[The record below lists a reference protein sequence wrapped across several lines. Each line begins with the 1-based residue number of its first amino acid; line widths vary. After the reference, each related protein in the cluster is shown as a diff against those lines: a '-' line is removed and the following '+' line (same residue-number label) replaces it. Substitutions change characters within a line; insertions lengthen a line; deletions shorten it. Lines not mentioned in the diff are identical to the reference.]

1 MGMRIRLVTESA
13 TRRRA
18 GATPRLAVVAAT
30 AALLLLAV
38 QLWLIGRVELTFDE
52 AYYTLWSR
60 NLAWGYLDHPPMIAA
75 WIRASTILFGPSE
88 FGVRALNTLVFAGQP
103 ALIGGIAWR
112 LFGSREIAALAALL
126 WVSMPLVAG
135 APLATPDTPL
145 TIFWT
150 LALAGL
156 IEVWRGRSLGWI
168 AVGLALGLALL
179 SKFTA
184 AFLGAGI
191 VLALLVTP
199 SLRSWFFRPAPYA
212 AALGA
217 LAVFSPFLL
226 WNARHD
232 WATFAKQF
240 GRVPPHGFAP
250 RYLLEF
256 LGSQIGLMNPLIAV
270 AAVLGVARWTPAE
283 PDREARRLLLAT
295 VAPAAAY
302 FFVHAL
308 HDRVQGNWPA
318 PLYPALA
325 ILAARTIAGA
335 WAAPTAPRE
344 AIVAGTGRWAP
355 PLGLATIALLYA
367 HVATGFPPLG
377 PADPTARIGGWRELA
392 AEADARAHAEGA
404 AFILAR
410 GYATTSLLTYYG
422 DGSLPV
428 VQRDERARWTFE
440 SPPSEALF
448 SAPGLAF
455 GAANSSYAA
464 ELAAHFRHVEEI
476 ARLVRRH
483 DGTEVEAYALYRVSG
498 PTGPVLEKD

>member
-1 MGMRIRLVTESA
+1 MI
-13 TRRRA
+13 
-18 GATPRLAVVAAT
+18 VAA
-30 AALLLLAV
+30 AACLLLLAA

-88 FGVRALNTLVFAGQP
+88 FGVRALNTLVFAAQP

-126 WVSMPLVAG
+126 WVSMPLVAA
-135 APLATPDTPL
+135 APLATPDAPL

-156 IEVWRGRSLGWI
+156 VEVWRGRSLGWI

-184 AFLGAGI
+184 LFLGAGI
-191 VLALLVTP
+191 VLSLLVTP
-199 SLRSWFFRPAPYA
+199 SLRSWLFRPVPYV
-212 AALGA
+212 AALVA

-232 WATFAKQF
+232 WATFARQF

-250 RYLLEF
+250 RYLPEF

-270 AAVLGVARWTPAE
+270 AAALGSARWTSNE
-283 PDREARRLLLAT
+283 PDREARSLLLAT
-295 VAPAAAY
+295 IAPAAAY
-302 FFVHAL
+302 FCVHAL

-325 ILAARTIAGA
+325 ILAARAIAGA
-335 WAAPTAPRE
+335 WTSATTPLE
-344 AIVAGTGRWAP
+344 AIVAWAGRWAP
-355 PLGLATIALLYA
+355 PLGVAATALLYA
-367 HVATGFPPLG
+367 HVATGLPPLG

-392 AEADARAHAEGA
+392 REVGARAHAEGA
-404 AFILAR
+404 AFILAH
-410 GYATTSLLTYYG
+410 GYAATSLLTYYG

-428 VQRDERARWTFE
+428 VQRDERARWSFE

-455 GAANSSYAA
+455 GAANSTFGA
-464 ELAAHFRHVEEI
+464 ELAVHFRHVDEI
-476 ARLVRRH
+476 ARLARRH
-483 DGTEVEAYALYRVSG
+483 DGTEVEAYGLYRVSG
-498 PTGPVLEKD
+498 PTGAVLENN

>member
-1 MGMRIRLVTESA
+1 MILAAVA
-13 TRRRA
+13 T
-18 GATPRLAVVAAT
+18 
-30 AALLLLAV
+30 LLLLAA

-75 WIRASTILFGPSE
+75 WIRASTDLFGRSE
-88 FGVRALNTLVFAGQP
+88 FGVRALNALVFAAQP

-112 LFGSREIAALAALL
+112 LFGSGESASLATLL

-135 APLATPDTPL
+135 APLATPDAPL

-156 IEVWRGRSLGWI
+156 VEVWRGRSLGWVV
-168 AVGLALGLALL
+168 VGLGLGLALL

-184 AFLGAGI
+184 VFLGAGI
-191 VLALLVTP
+191 VLSMLVTP

-212 AALGA
+212 AALAA
-217 LAVFSPFLL
+217 LAVFSPFLV

-270 AAVLGVARWTPAE
+270 AAALGVAGSTPAE

-295 VAPAAAY
+295 IAPAAAY

-325 ILAARTIAGA
+325 ILAARAIASR
-335 WAAPTAPRE
+335 TATTSRRE
-344 AIVAGTGRWAP
+344 AIVAAAGRWAP
-355 PLGLATIALLYA
+355 PLGLAAIALLYV
-367 HVATGFPPLG
+367 HVATGFPSLG
-377 PADPTARIGGWRELA
+377 AADPAARIGGWRELA
-392 AEADARAHAEGA
+392 REVDARARADGA
-404 AFILAR
+404 AFILAH
-410 GYATTSLLTYYG
+410 GYAATSLLTYYG
-422 DGSLPV
+422 DASLPV
-428 VQRDERARWTFE
+428 VQRDERARWSFE

-448 SAPGLAF
+448 GAPGLAF
-455 GAANSSYAA
+455 GAANSGYSA

-476 ARLVRRH
+476 ARLTRRH
-483 DGTEVEAYALYRVSG
+483 DETEVESYGLYRVSE
-498 PTGPVLEKD
+498 PTGPVLGSN

>member
-1 MGMRIRLVTESA
+1 MI
-13 TRRRA
+13 
-18 GATPRLAVVAAT
+18 VAA
-30 AALLLLAV
+30 AACLALLAA

-75 WIRASTILFGPSE
+75 WIRASTDLFGRSE
-88 FGVRALNTLVFAGQP
+88 FGVRALNTLVFAAQP

-112 LFGSREIAALAALL
+112 LFGSREVAALAALL

-135 APLATPDTPL
+135 APLVTPDAPL

-156 IEVWRGRSLGWI
+156 VEVWRGRSLGWM

-184 AFLGAGI
+184 VFLGAGI
-191 VLALLVTP
+191 VLSLLVTP

-217 LAVFSPFLL
+217 LAVFLPFLV

-240 GRVPPHGFAP
+240 GRLPPHGFAP

-270 AAVLGVARWTPAE
+270 AAAPGAARTSAE

-295 VAPAAAY
+295 IAPAAAY

-318 PLYPALA
+318 PLYPAVA
-325 ILAARTIAGA
+325 ILAAHAIAA
-335 WAAPTAPRE
+335 RAAPTARGE
-344 AIVAGTGRWAP
+344 AIVTAAGRWAP
-355 PLGLATIALLYA
+355 PLGLAAIALLYA
-367 HVATGFPPLG
+367 HIATGFPPLG
-377 PADPTARIGGWRELA
+377 AADPSARIGGWRELA
-392 AEADARAHAEGA
+392 REVDARARADGA
-404 AFILAR
+404 GFILAH
-410 GYATTSLLTYYG
+410 GYAATSLLTYYG

-428 VQRDERARWTFE
+428 VQRDERARWSFE
-440 SPPSEALF
+440 SPPSETLF
-448 SAPGLAF
+448 NAPGLAF
-455 GAANSSYAA
+455 GAANSGYGA
-464 ELAAHFRHVEEI
+464 ELATHFRHVEEI
-476 ARLVRRH
+476 ARLARRH
-483 DGTEVEAYALYRVSG
+483 DGTEVESYGLYRVSE
-498 PTGPVLEKD
+498 PTGPVLGND

>member
-1 MGMRIRLVTESA
+1 MA
-13 TRRRA
+13 PPA
-18 GATPRLAVVAAT
+18 AAPRLMIVAA
-30 AALLLLAV
+30 AACLALLAA
-38 QLWLIGRVELTFDE
+38 QLWLIGRVELSFDE

-60 NLAWGYLDHPPMIAA
+60 DLAWGYLDHPPMIAA
-75 WIRASTILFGPSE
+75 WIRASTDLFGPSE
-88 FGVRALNTLVFAGQP
+88 FGARALNTLVFAAQP
-103 ALIGGIAWR
+103 ALIGWIAWR

-135 APLATPDTPL
+135 APLATPDAPL

-156 IEVWRGRSLGWI
+156 VEVWRGRSLGWVV
-168 AVGLALGLALL
+168 VGLGLGLALL

-184 AFLGAGI
+184 VFLGAGI
-191 VLALLVTP
+191 VLSLLVTP
-199 SLRSWFFRPAPYA
+199 SLRSWFFRAAPYA

-217 LAVFSPFLL
+217 LAIFSPFLV
-226 WNARHD
+226 WNVRHD

-270 AAVLGVARWTPAE
+270 AAALGARWTPDE

-295 VAPAAAY
+295 IAPAAAY

-325 ILAARTIAGA
+325 ILAARAIAAA

-344 AIVAGTGRWAP
+344 TIIAAAGRWAP
-355 PLGLATIALLYA
+355 PLGLTAIALLYV
-367 HVATGFPPLG
+367 HVATGLPSLG
-377 PADPTARIGGWRELA
+377 AADPTARIGGWRELA
-392 AEADARAHAEGA
+392 REVDARARVDGA
-404 AFILAR
+404 AFILAH
-410 GYATTSLLTYYG
+410 GYAATSLLTYYG

-428 VQRDERARWTFE
+428 VQRDERARWSFQ

-455 GAANSSYAA
+455 GAANSGYSA

-476 ARLVRRH
+476 TRLARRH
-483 DGTEVEAYALYRVSG
+483 DGTEVESYGLYRVSE
-498 PTGPVLEKD
+498 PTGPVLGND

>member
-1 MGMRIRLVTESA
+1 MAPPAAAHRLMI
-13 TRRRA
+13 
-18 GATPRLAVVAAT
+18 VAAA
-30 AALLLLAV
+30 AALFMLAA

-75 WIRASTILFGPSE
+75 WIRASTGLFGPSE
-88 FGVRALNTLVFAGQP
+88 FGVRALNTLVFAVQP
-103 ALIGGIAWR
+103 AMIGGIASR
-112 LFGSREIAALAALL
+112 QFGTSEVAALAALL
-126 WVSMPLVAG
+126 WVSMPLVAA
-135 APLATPDTPL
+135 APLATPDAPL

-156 IEVWRGRSLGWI
+156 VEVWRGRSLGWI

-191 VLALLVTP
+191 VLSLLVTP

-217 LAVFSPFLL
+217 LAIFSPFLV

-250 RYLLEF
+250 RYLTEL
-256 LGSQIGLMNPLIAV
+256 LGSQIGLMNPLIAA
-270 AAVLGVARWTPAE
+270 AAVVGAARRTSAE
-283 PDREARRLLLAT
+283 SDREARRLLLAT
-295 VAPAAAY
+295 IAPAAAY
-302 FFVHAL
+302 FLVHAL

-325 ILAARTIAGA
+325 ILAARAIADA

-344 AIVAGTGRWAP
+344 AIVAVAGRWAP
-355 PLGLATIALLYA
+355 PLGLAAIALLYA
-367 HVATGFPPLG
+367 HVVTGLPPLG
-377 PADPTARIGGWRELA
+377 PADPAARIGGWRELA
-392 AEADARAHAEGA
+392 REVDARARAEGA
-404 AFILAR
+404 AFILAH
-410 GYATTSLLTYYG
+410 GYAATSLLTYYG

-428 VQRDERARWTFE
+428 VQRDERDRWSFE
-440 SPPSEALF
+440 SAPSEGLF

-455 GAANSSYAA
+455 GAANSSYGA
-464 ELAAHFRHVEEI
+464 ELRAHFRSVEEI
-476 ARLVRRH
+476 ARLPRLH
-483 DGTEVEAYALYRVSG
+483 DGTELETYGLYRVSD
-498 PTGPVLEKD
+498 PTGPVLEGD